1 MILLLVKSLKATSL
15 PRTFKT
21 IRKYNL
27 LYLLLL
33 PTLFSLS
40 LVNDVS
46 SALFLSF
53 ASGISHL
60 SVPRGLDAR
69 VARSQLSRAEMSSG
83 QYRHTIPTTSVV
95 QFYVQILYS
104 SVTSN
109 KWQRVPKW
117 VKAITEY
124 NKTKKIP
131 KNPPP
136 WYPLH
141 LGRRVRKI
149 H

>member
-69 VARSQLSRAEMSSG
+69 VARSSLNCKEINQSILQEINSDYSLERLTLKL
-83 QYRHTIPTTSVV
+83 QYFGTWCKELTH
-95 QFYVQILYS
+95 
-104 SVTSN
+104 
-109 KWQRVPKW
+109 
-117 VKAITEY
+117 
-124 NKTKKIP
+124 
-131 KNPPP
+131 
-136 WYPLH
+136 
-141 LGRRVRKI
+141 
-149 H
+149 